1 MLYTYFNK
9 NLLRGSQ
16 SFLPIYFS
24 SLRKTFCQVL
34 ENSYYCSENFCSK
47 LLNIY
52 SKVLNKRSKV
62 LNIHSKVLNKDYLK
76 E

>member
-1 MLYTYFNK
+1 MLCTYFNK
-9 NLLRGSQ
+9 YLLRGSQ

-24 SLRKTFCQVL
+24 SLRKTFCQLL

-52 SKVLNKRSKV
+52 SKV
-62 LNIHSKVLNKDYLK
+62 
-76 E
+76 